1 MAKIGTPYRRATLD
15 ETYDA
20 IVIGSGI
27 GGLATAALLAK
38 HGDKRVLVLERHYTA
53 GGYTHV
59 FRHGDYE
66 WDVGVHYV
74 GDLHEGS
81 DLRLMFD
88 EITDGALKWE
98 PMGQVHDRIVIGQQ
112 SYELPAGKDV
122 LRAKLKGYFPDEA
135 AAIDDYIRL
144 CEDVVRASRGYFAEK
159 AVPSLIARIGGGMMR
174 RKFVD
179 YASRTTRE
187 VLEELT
193 DNQTLVAVLS
203 GQFFTYGLTP
213 GESSF
218 GVHAVVAQH
227 YFEGGYYPVGGA
239 SCIAA
244 TILPV
249 IEARGGIVV
258 TRADVEEIICERG
271 RATGVRL
278 ADGNEFRAPIVV
290 SAAGV
295 PTTFGKLVP
304 RDLVSRHRLDRFE
317 NNLRPS
323 IAHVCLYVGL
333 RHTAEDLGLERSNFF
348 VYPSTDY
355 ERDHAAYAE
364 DPDGTLPVVY
374 LSFPSAKDPS
384 FQQRMPG
391 RATIDV
397 MAPAPYELFAEWAD
411 ERWQHRGERYESL
424 KQRYAERL
432 LDVLFRFVPQVEGKI
447 DYCELS
453 TPVSTRHF
461 AGYRNGE
468 IYGMAA
474 TPERLCERD
483 LRAQTPVP
491 GLYLA
496 GQDVGLL
503 GVAGALFGG
512 VIAASAVLGRDIGR
526 NVRKQYQRH
535 TDRVP

>member
-1 MAKIGTPYRRATLD
+1 MSKIGTPYRRAKLD
-15 ETYDA
+15 ESDGSYDA

-27 GGLATAALLAK
+27 GGLAAAALLAK
-38 HGDKRVLVLERHYTA
+38 HDNKRVLVLERHYTA

-74 GDLHEGS
+74 GDLHEGT
-81 DLRLMFD
+81 DLRIMFD
-88 EITDGALKWE
+88 ELTDGALQWE
-98 PMGQVHDRIVIGQQ
+98 FMGDVHDRIVIGDQIF
-112 SYELPAGKDV
+112 ELPAGKEA
-122 LRAKLKGYFPDEA
+122 LRAKLKSYFENEA
-135 AAIDDYIRL
+135 AVIDRYIEL
-144 CEDVVRASRGYFAEK
+144 CENVVRASRGYFAEK
-159 AVPSLIARIGGGMMR
+159 AVPSFVSRIGGGLMR
-174 RKFVD
+174 RRFVN

-193 DNQTLVAVLS
+193 DNQTLIAVLS

-227 YFEGGYYPVGGA
+227 YFEGAYYPVGGA
-239 SCIAA
+239 SRIAA

-249 IEARGGIVV
+249 IESRGGLVV
-258 TRADVEEIICERG
+258 TRAEVDTIVCENG
-271 RATGVRL
+271 RAVGVKL
-278 ADGNEFRAPIVV
+278 ADGKEFRAPVIV

-295 PTTFGKLVP
+295 PATFGKLLP
-304 RDLVSRHRLDRFE
+304 AELVLQHGLDRHGAKM
-317 NNLRPS
+317 RPS

-333 RHTAEDLGLERSNFF
+333 KETAEELGLGRTNYF
-348 VYPSTDY
+348 VYPSADY
-355 ERDHAAYAE
+355 EADHAAYAK
-364 DPDGTLPVVY
+364 DPDGTLPVTY
-374 LSFPSAKDPS
+374 LSFASAKDPS
-384 FQQRMPG
+384 FQQRFPG

-397 MAPAPYELFAEWAD
+397 MAPAPFELFEEWAD

-432 LDVLFRFVPQVEGKI
+432 LDVLFRFVPQVRDKI

-453 TPVSTRHF
+453 TPVSTLHF
-461 AGYRNGE
+461 AGYQNGE

-474 TPERLCERD
+474 TPDRLCERG

-512 VIAASAVLGRDIGR
+512 VIAASAIVGRDIGR
-526 NVRKQYQRH
+526 KVRKQYMRK
-535 TDRVP
+535 RA

>member
-159 AVPSLIARIGGGMMR
+159 AVPSLIARLGGGMMR

-239 SCIAA
+239 SRIAA

-278 ADGNEFRAPIVV
+278 ADGKEFRAPIVV

-374 LSFPSAKDPS
+374 LSFPSAKDP
-384 FQQRMPG
+384 F
-391 RATIDV
+391 
-397 MAPAPYELFAEWAD
+397 
-411 ERWQHRGERYESL
+411 

-491 GLYLA
+491 GLDLA